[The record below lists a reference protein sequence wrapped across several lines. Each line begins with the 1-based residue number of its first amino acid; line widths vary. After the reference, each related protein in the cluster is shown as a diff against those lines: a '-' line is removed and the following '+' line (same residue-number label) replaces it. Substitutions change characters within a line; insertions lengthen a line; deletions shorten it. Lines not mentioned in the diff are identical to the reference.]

1 MKKLMLIVN
10 PAAGRSGYKM
20 FFAEA
25 LAELGAAGY
34 ATTVYF
40 TSKRGD
46 ATEFAAEHAEEYDV
60 VTCVGGDGTLSEVIS
75 GLMRTLNP
83 PPMGYF
89 PLGTTNDVASTFDI
103 PKNNCLLAARR
114 IIKGEPHPFDVGGF
128 GKDRYFAYVAAF
140 GAFTEVSYQ
149 TPQAQKKV
157 LGHLAYVLQGAASL
171 PSIEPIHARVEFD
184 DGVIESDFLYGGL
197 SNSTSVA
204 GLVKLPEEMVCLGD
218 GISELVLVKDPG
230 SIEGIT
236 NILNAV
242 ITRTF
247 SSDKLVILHTKN
259 AKFTFDKPIAWTCDG
274 EAGGEYTE
282 IELCNYKSPI
292 QLIF

>member
-25 LAELGAAGY
+25 LAELGSAGY

-46 ATEFAAEHAEEYDV
+46 ATEFAAKYAEEYDV
-60 VTCVGGDGTLSEVIS
+60 VTCVGGDGTLSEVIT
-75 GLMRTLNP
+75 GLMRTNNP

-103 PKNNCLLAARR
+103 PKNNCLQAARR
-114 IIKGEPHPFDVGGF
+114 IIKGKPHPFDVGGF
-128 GKDRYFAYVAAF
+128 GKDGYFAYVAAF

-171 PSIEPIHARVEFD
+171 SNIEPIHARVAFD
-184 DGVIESDFLYGGL
+184 DGVIEADFLYGGL

-204 GLVKLPEEMVCLGD
+204 GLVKLPEELVCLGD

-236 NILNAV
+236 DILNAV

-259 AKFTFDKPIAWTCDG
+259 AKFTFDKPVAWTCDG

-282 IELCNYKSPI
+282 IELCNYKSPL

>member
-10 PAAGRSGYKM
+10 PAAGRSGYKL

-25 LAELGAAGY
+25 LAELGNAGY

-46 ATEFAAEHAEEYDV
+46 ATEFAEKYAEEYDV

-75 GLMRTLNP
+75 GLMRTHNP

-114 IIKGEPHPFDVGGF
+114 IIKGAPHPFDVGGF
-128 GKDRYFAYVAAF
+128 GENGYFAYVAAF

-171 PSIEPIHARVEFD
+171 PNIEPIHARVEFD

-204 GLVKLPEEMVCLGD
+204 GLVKLPEELVCLGD

-236 NILNAV
+236 DILNAV
-242 ITRTF
+242 IMRTF
-247 SSDKLVILHTKN
+247 SSDKLVILHTKK
-259 AKFTFDKPIAWTCDG
+259 AKFTFDKPVAWTCDG

-282 IELCNYKSPI
+282 IELCNYKSPL